1 MRAVQVPAF
10 EEVSS
15 EIAAEL
21 QRVAIEDWVK
31 MMVDRASVDR
41 VDQTT
46 LNVDAIKTDLSKM
59 D

>member
-1 MRAVQVPAF
+1 
-10 EEVSS
+10 
-15 EIAAEL
+15 
-21 QRVAIEDWVK
+21 VK